1 MNWIDYILW
10 KKGGSG
16 GGVSVEALSVVQNG
30 TYTAPSGSAYSPVSV
45 NVPAGGGSKPRKD
58 VNFFDYDGTI
68 VESYTAQEA
77 AALSALPANPSHD
90 GLTAQGWNYTL
101 AQMKAEVTAQGKC
114 DIGQMYITD
123 DGKTRVYVTIP
134 EGRTHPY
141 LGLGVNGTVVVDWGD
156 GSETSTLTGTS
167 LTSVKD
173 TDHVYAAPGDYVITL
188 EVTSGS
194 YSIFGTN
201 GTHLFK
207 NSAGT
212 PSNPARVYANAIRKV
227 EIGASA
233 SIGNYAFSYCSSI
246 TAVTIPSGITS
257 IGNDAFQNCYSIT
270 AVTIPSGVTSIG
282 SYVFSNCASITA
294 VTIPSGVTSLGIY
307 VFQSCSSLTA
317 VTIPSGVTSLGNNV
331 FQNCSSLSEATIPSG
346 VTSIG
351 TNAFQYCYS
360 LTAVTIPSGVTII
373 GNSAFS
379 NCYSLTAVTIPSG
392 VTSIGTNA
400 FQNCYGLAEL
410 HFLPATPPAVSSSN
424 AFSSLPTDCII
435 YVPAGTL
442 EAYTTATNYPSSST
456 YTYVEE

>member
-16 GGVSVEALSVVQNG
+16 GGVSVEALSVAQNG
-30 TYTAPSGSAYSPVSV
+30 TYTAPSGKAYSPVSV
-45 NVPAGGGSKPRKD
+45 NVPTGGGGDSKPRKD

-77 AALSALPANPSHD
+77 SALSALPENPSHT

-167 LTSVKD
+167 LTSASD
-173 TDHVYAAPGDYVITL
+173 TDHVYAAPGDYTITL
-188 EVTSGS
+188 EATNGE
-194 YSIFGTN
+194 YSILGSGGTR
-201 GTHLFK
+201 LFK
-207 NSAGT
+207 NSAGN
-212 PSNPARVYANAIRKV
+212 PSTNSRVYSTAIRKV
-227 EIGASA
+227 EIGASV
-233 SIGNYAFSYCSSI
+233 SLGTYAFSYC
-246 TAVTIPSGITS
+246 
-257 IGNDAFQNCYSIT
+257 YSLST
-270 AVTIPSGVTSIG
+270 VTIPSGV
-282 SYVFSNCASITA
+282 ASIRDST
-294 VTIPSGVTSLGIY
+294 
-307 VFQSCSSLTA
+307 FQYCYSLTA
-317 VTIPSGVTSLGNNV
+317 VTIPSGVASLGTYAFSSCYSLTAVAIPSSVASLGNNA
-331 FQNCSSLSEATIPSG
+331 LYG
-346 VTSIG
+346 
-351 TNAFQYCYS
+351 CYS

-373 GNSAFS
+373 GNNVFQ
-379 NCYSLTAVTIPSG
+379 NCYSLTAVTIPAGVTFIGGTTFSNCQSLTAVTIPAG
-392 VTSIGTNA
+392 VTSIGSSL
-400 FQNCYGLAEL
+400 FSNCYGLSAI
-410 HFLPATPPAVSSSN
+410 HFRRTTPPTVSNSN
-424 AFSSLPTDCII
+424 AFSGVPTDCTI

-442 EAYTTATNYPSSST
+442 EAYTTATNYPNPST